1 MNDSES
7 TTRNVAIRS
16 MQGCCSIDNARLED
30 RTVRV
35 LDFLG
40 VRSFE
45 ILILF
50 VDDPTIAQL
59 NLRHLNHEGPTDIIT
74 FPVSEPGDDHLEGEL
89 VISAPWA
96 ARVAAENG
104 DDPFDEILLYVV
116 HGILHLTGQD
126 DLSERDAAIMKRR
139 EFDVL
144 NSIDATVPKGR
155 FDLPG
160 LPDSGN

>member
-1 MNDSES
+1 MHDSEL
-7 TTRNVAIRS
+7 TARTVAIRS
-16 MQGCCSIDNARLED
+16 MQGSCVVDIARLED
-30 RTVRV
+30 LTVRI
-35 LDFLG
+35 LDCLG

-45 ILILF
+45 ILILI

-59 NLRHLNHEGPTDIIT
+59 NVRHLNHEGSTDIIT

-96 ARVAAENG
+96 ARVAAENS

-126 DLSERDAAIMKRR
+126 DLSEQDAAIMKRR

-144 NSIDATVPKGR
+144 NSIQATIPKGR

-160 LPDSGN
+160 MPASGN